1 LLKETIATCLNQLI
15 VGGDWQAKE
24 ST

>member
-15 VGGDWQAKE
+15 VGGGWQAKE